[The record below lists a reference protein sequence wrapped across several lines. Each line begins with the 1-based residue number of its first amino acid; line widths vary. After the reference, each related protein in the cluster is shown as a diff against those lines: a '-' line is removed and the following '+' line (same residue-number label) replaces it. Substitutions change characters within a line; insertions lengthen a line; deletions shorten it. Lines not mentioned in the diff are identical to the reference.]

1 MADALICLG
10 GCDKTVPAALMPIPR
25 HNGIGLML
33 YAGRYVLPPNHPPTH
48 FLQHPIH
55 LGDRNIRKEGREEG
69 TQSPTHPPTHPTQQE
84 LLYQATVPAVQTP
97 TEEQASMPRM

>member
-33 YAGRYVLPPNHPPTH
+33 YAGNTSSHP
-48 FLQHPIH
+48 
-55 LGDRNIRKEGREEG
+55 
-69 TQSPTHPPTHPTQQE
+69 PTHPPTCSHLPGWVRQNRARCPNAHP
-84 LLYQATVPAVQTP
+84 PAQRHWP
-97 TEEQASMPRM
+97 HALRR